1 VYIGEASRVRVRI
14 NGAFVV
20 LALGFALAGLGSH
33 ALALL
38 LSVAGH
44 EMAHILV
51 ASGFGHR
58 PREVELYPFGG
69 TLRFED
75 DWGDTAVEA
84 VVALAGPLHNLA
96 LSALAWWL
104 SGIPIWR
111 PGSLTLFIE
120 ANLAIGLFNLV
131 PVLPLDGGRVL
142 RAMLTPRLGY
152 REATRALTGHG
163 RWVSAALV
171 ALGAGLVWTG
181 QMAGVNLAVAGAFLF
196 MAAGKERRSA
206 AFLILLEMAKKKEV
220 LLKKGQMPV
229 RQIIAH
235 RDTLVEEVARGF
247 LPGRYHLVVVADD
260 DLAPLGRLSELQILD
275 AMLDMGGGV
284 PLGRLLGR

>member
-1 VYIGEASRVRVRI
+1 MYIGEVCGVRVRI
-14 NGAFVV
+14 NGAFLV
-20 LALGFALAGLGSH
+20 LALGFVLAGLGSH

-38 LSVAGH
+38 LSIAGH
-44 EMAHILV
+44 EMAHFLV

-58 PREVELYPFGG
+58 PTEVDLYPFGG
-69 TLRFED
+69 ALRFED

-96 LSALAWWL
+96 VSALAWWL

-120 ANLAIGLFNLV
+120 TNLAIGLFNLF

-152 REATRALTGHG
+152 REATKVLTGHG
-163 RWVSAALV
+163 RWIAATLV
-171 ALGAGLVWTG
+171 ALGAGMVWTG

-206 AFLILLEMAKKKEV
+206 AFLILLDVARKKEV

-235 RDTLVEEVARGF
+235 RDALVEEVARGF
-247 LPGRYHLVVVADD
+247 SPGCYHLVVVADD

-275 AMLDMGGGV
+275 AMLNMGGGV
-284 PLGRLLGR
+284 SLGRLLGR